1 MRDQNPKLFSFFFV
15 APQVA
20 AAPEVPVVQAQ
31 TAPVVKAIPVQP
43 QVYAANSPAL
53 PTIQDHPVPV
63 VQVHAAPVQPQVYA
77 PNAVPISL
85 TNTQHHAQTESGA
98 YSYGYSNAL
107 SSKQESK
114 SEDGIT
120 QGTYSYVDA
129 NGLVQ
134 TVNYVSDV
142 LGFRVSA
149 TNLPVA
155 PRVPEVKSVP
165 LPSEKTEAVEPVIDV
180 RSEAMV
186 ETPASEKKVVADF
199 FKTTEPIVA
208 PAPIVQVIAAS
219 VVKAL
224 QPQVYAASSPTLPTV
239 QDHPVPVVQVHAA
252 PVQPQVYAPNALPIS
267 LTNTQH
273 HAQTETG
280 AYSYGYSNA
289 LSSKQESK
297 SEDGITHGTYSYV
310 DANGLVQT
318 VNYVS
323 DVLGF
328 RVSATNLPVAPEVP
342 EVKSVPLPSEPV
354 GVVPEINIRSEALVE
369 TPVSEKKVVADFFKT
384 TEPIVAPAPI
394 VQAQAVPVVKSVP
407 VNAHA
412 YGAAVPVVPIA
423 QEQSVPIVQAQ
434 VAQVQP
440 EVYAAAVPV
449 LPVVQYAPVPVVQA
463 PAGPVNTQ
471 YHAQTESGAYS
482 YGYGNALSSKQES
495 KSEDGIT
502 QGTYSYVDAN
512 GLVQTVNYV
521 SDALGFRVS
530 ATNLPVAPVVEDGPG
545 IIPVEVKSAP
555 LPSEK
560 PAVVPELDETVI
572 KQVQTP
578 NPPSPQIVYG
588 HSVYAPNAQPIDWA
602 NTQYHS
608 QNEFG
613 GYNYG
618 YSNPL
623 SSKSEFKSPDGIT
636 QGTYSYVD
644 AYGLLQTVNYVSDA
658 LGFRVAATNLPV
670 APVATAENSYST
682 PAASQAPYDDAV
694 YAVPVISQEKEEA
707 PPATMVDVRIGKE
720 IAEQSITQA
729 HYHTQDEHGR
739 EDPTLLKKF
748 FFIILDCTLY
758 RFRTIP
764 IWICGPQF

>member
-1 MRDQNPKLFSFFFV
+1 M
-15 APQVA
+15 
-20 AAPEVPVVQAQ
+20 
-31 TAPVVKAIPVQP
+31 
-43 QVYAANSPAL
+43 
-53 PTIQDHPVPV
+53 
-63 VQVHAAPVQPQVYA
+63 
-77 PNAVPISL
+77 
-85 TNTQHHAQTESGA
+85 
-98 YSYGYSNAL
+98 
-107 SSKQESK
+107 
-114 SEDGIT
+114 
-120 QGTYSYVDA
+120 
-129 NGLVQ
+129 
-134 TVNYVSDV
+134 
-142 LGFRVSA
+142 
-149 TNLPVA
+149 
-155 PRVPEVKSVP
+155 
-165 LPSEKTEAVEPVIDV
+165 
-180 RSEAMV
+180 
-186 ETPASEKKVVADF
+186 
-199 FKTTEPIVA
+199 
-208 PAPIVQVIAAS
+208 
-219 VVKAL
+219 
-224 QPQVYAASSPTLPTV
+224 
-239 QDHPVPVVQVHAA
+239 
-252 PVQPQVYAPNALPIS
+252 
-267 LTNTQH
+267 
-273 HAQTETG
+273 
-280 AYSYGYSNA
+280 
-289 LSSKQESK
+289 
-297 SEDGITHGTYSYV
+297 
-310 DANGLVQT
+310 
-318 VNYVS
+318 
-323 DVLGF
+323 
-328 RVSATNLPVAPEVP
+328 
-342 EVKSVPLPSEPV
+342 
-354 GVVPEINIRSEALVE
+354 
-369 TPVSEKKVVADFFKT
+369 
-384 TEPIVAPAPI
+384 APAPI

-407 VNAHA
+407 VNSHA
-412 YGAAVPVVPIA
+412 YAGAVPVVPIA
-423 QEQSVPIVQAQ
+423 QDQSAPIVQPQ
-434 VAQVQP
+434 VAQIQP

-449 LPVVQYAPVPVVQA
+449 LPVVQYAPVPIVQA
-463 PAGPVNTQ
+463 PAAPVNTQ

-560 PAVVPELDETVI
+560 PAVVPKLDETVI

>member
-1 MRDQNPKLFSFFFV
+1 MLSHASNTKCFFFFLSCCSFQLLAPFKRDQNTKLFCFLFV

-20 AAPEVPVVQAQ
+20 AAPEVPLVQAQ

-43 QVYAANSPAL
+43 QVYAATA
-53 PTIQDHPVPV
+53 PTVAIVQDHPVTV
-63 VQVHAAPVQPQVYA
+63 VQAHAAPVQPQVYA

-114 SEDGIT
+114 SEDGTT

-155 PRVPEVKSVP
+155 PGVEDGPGLQKPKSSP
-165 LPSEKTEAVEPVIDV
+165 TSSEKPAIDV
-180 RSEAMV
+180 DIRGAALF
-186 ETPASEKKVVADF
+186 ETPASEKKVVAEF
-199 FKTTEPIVA
+199 FKTTEPIVE
-208 PAPIVQVIAAS
+208 PAPIVQAIPEVKSVPVQPQAYEAAIPAVPIAQDRPAPIAQAQ
-219 VVKAL
+219 VAQV
-224 QPQVYAASSPTLPTV
+224 QPPQVYAAAVPVSPVV
-239 QDHPVPVVQVHAA
+239 QYHPVPVVQASAV

-267 LTNTQH
+267 LTNTQY
-273 HAQTETG
+273 HAQTESG
-280 AYSYGYSNA
+280 AYSYGYGNA

-323 DVLGF
+323 D
-328 RVSATNLPVAPEVP
+328 
-342 EVKSVPLPSEPV
+342 
-354 GVVPEINIRSEALVE
+354 
-369 TPVSEKKVVADFFKT
+369 
-384 TEPIVAPAPI
+384 
-394 VQAQAVPVVKSVP
+394 
-407 VNAHA
+407 
-412 YGAAVPVVPIA
+412 
-423 QEQSVPIVQAQ
+423 
-434 VAQVQP
+434 
-440 EVYAAAVPV
+440 
-449 LPVVQYAPVPVVQA
+449 
-463 PAGPVNTQ
+463 
-471 YHAQTESGAYS
+471 
-482 YGYGNALSSKQES
+482 
-495 KSEDGIT
+495 
-502 QGTYSYVDAN
+502 
-512 GLVQTVNYV
+512 
-521 SDALGFRVS
+521 ALGFRVS
-530 ATNLPVAPVVEDGPG
+530 ATNLPVAPGVEDGPVG
-545 IIPVEVKSAP
+545 LFPGEVKSDP
-555 LPSEK
+555 LPSKK
-560 PAVVPELDETVI
+560 PEVAPDINIRRETLVETAKPVI
-572 KQVQTP
+572 KPVQTP
-578 NPPSPQIVYG
+578 NPTHPQIVYA
-588 HSVYAPNAQPIDWA
+588 HSVYAPNAQPIDLA

-608 QNEFG
+608 QDDFG

-623 SSKSEFKSPDGIT
+623 SSKQEFKSPDGIT
-636 QGTYSYVD
+636 QGSYSYVD

-670 APVATAENSYST
+670 APVATVDENSYST
-682 PAASQAPYDDAV
+682 PAFQAVASAPYDDAV

-748 FFIILDCTLY
+748 FFIILDCTIPLQDNTNLDMRTSIPTEQRAKTLMVLWWDPTITLMKLVCPKLSNMLPTKKDFKLPAPPFPY
-758 RFRTIP
+758 TIWNIRFRSKIRP
-764 IWICGPQF
+764 KLSQLVKLI